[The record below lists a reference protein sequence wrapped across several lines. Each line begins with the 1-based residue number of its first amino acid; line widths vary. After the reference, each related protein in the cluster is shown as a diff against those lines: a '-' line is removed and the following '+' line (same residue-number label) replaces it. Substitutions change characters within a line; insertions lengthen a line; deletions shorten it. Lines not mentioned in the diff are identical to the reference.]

1 MMHMMCFCIQFQ
13 LHDVVGGG
21 DGRKIPCATRSTQCN
36 TTPVSSK
43 AFFAAPTTK
52 HSHLTPVKKEM
63 LLLQEHCKRE
73 HVTNYLSSSRRLFQ
87 PDSCQPRQRK
97 KQTKQNSNPTTL
109 ILGRTYSARKTWC
122 FLLLP
127 EASEKRLTP
136 FVSSPSTLRS
146 AFCLSINFSS
156 LEGRK
161 GEEALASREGEK
173 YAIDGGAIE
182 GNRATAALAAT
193 SLVIE
198 DEEVETK
205 KKKKQDLVFDSAAP
219 AGGSRNLWKTDQ
231 KEQHGGPSL
240 KDHFVSG
247 SCCSPFADATES

>member
-1 MMHMMCFCIQFQ
+1 
-13 LHDVVGGG
+13 
-21 DGRKIPCATRSTQCN
+21 
-36 TTPVSSK
+36 
-43 AFFAAPTTK
+43 
-52 HSHLTPVKKEM
+52 
-63 LLLQEHCKRE
+63 
-73 HVTNYLSSSRRLFQ
+73 LFQ

-127 EASEKRLTP
+127 EAPEKRLTP

-173 YAIDGGAIE
+173 YAIDGSAIE
-182 GNRATAALAAT
+182 DNGAKAALAAT
-193 SLVIE
+193 RLVTV

-205 KKKKQDLVFDSAAP
+205 TWLSSSWFSTLLLLLVVHGAFGKLMKKSSRAVPPSRILLCPAVAARRLRMRPNRNNNSSFFSRKKKPQSQ
-219 AGGSRNLWKTDQ
+219 GGLEMRKVLTPR
-231 KEQHGGPSL
+231 E
-240 KDHFVSG
+240 
-247 SCCSPFADATES
+247 

>member
-13 LHDVVGGG
+13 LHGVVGGG

-43 AFFAAPTTK
+43 DFFAAPTTK
-52 HSHLTPVKKEM
+52 RSHLTPVKKEM
-63 LLLQEHCKRE
+63 LLLQKHCKRE
-73 HVTNYLSSSRRLFQ
+73 QVTNYLSSSRRLFQ

-97 KQTKQNSNPTTL
+97 KQTKQKSNPTTI

-122 FLLLP
+122 FLLP

-146 AFCLSINFSS
+146 VFYLSTNFSS

-173 YAIDGGAIE
+173 YAIDGGAIV
-182 GNRATAALAAT
+182 GNGAIAASAAT
-193 SLVIE
+193 SLVRRRR
-198 DEEVETK
+198 
-205 KKKKQDLVFDSAAP
+205 
-219 AGGSRNLWKTDQ
+219 SRN
-231 KEQHGGPSL
+231 KEEEETRPGFRL
-240 KDHFVSG
+240 
-247 SCCSPFADATES
+247 CCSCWWFTEPLEN